1 MRYDMNLSPFILS
14 LSKDCTYYPMLV
26 KKRTALR
33 QAQGTEICHEST
45 SEPWNKANALK
56 LCSIIG
62 TRPEAIKMAP
72 IAIAAAARSDMQHR
86 LIATGQQ
93 GALFDQIIAEFG
105 LTIDAHLGHHPGSQ
119 PMDDQ
124 IAKMRAAIVQALSAD
139 RPDIVLVQGDTN
151 SAYAA
156 ALAAHDLGIKIGH
169 VEAGLRSGNSVRPWP
184 EERNR
189 IAISRIATLHFAPSV
204 GAEMNL
210 RSEDVPGTIFM
221 TGNPGIDALMLLSEP
236 SPTRSSAIPEVM
248 VTCHR
253 RENFGQPLV
262 DICSALRFIASRN
275 ALSFVLPV
283 HPNSEVKQTLM
294 HALDGVPGITL
305 IAPLGYRQMIARVMQ
320 SRFVVSDS
328 GGLQEECA
336 ALGIPLVLLRE
347 ETERPEVVASGNC
360 VLVGS
365 DHDQIVLR
373 CEQLLNEPAV
383 HARMSRAAFPYG
395 NGDAACQI
403 LAAIGNSATVHR

>member
-1 MRYDMNLSPFILS
+1 M
-14 LSKDCTYYPMLV
+14 
-26 KKRTALR
+26 
-33 QAQGTEICHEST
+33 
-45 SEPWNKANALK
+45 LK

-72 IAIAAAARSDMQHR
+72 IAIGAAARCDMQHR
-86 LIATGQQ
+86 LIATRQQ
-93 GALFDQIIAEFG
+93 GALFDQAIAEFG
-105 LTIDAHLGHHPGSQ
+105 LTINMHLGHHPGSQ

-124 IAKMRAAIVQALSAD
+124 IANMRAAIVQALTAD
-139 RPDIVLVQGDTN
+139 RPDVVLVQGDTN
-151 SAYAA
+151 SAYAG
-156 ALAAHDLGIKIGH
+156 ALAAYDLGIAIGH
-169 VEAGLRSGNSVRPWP
+169 VEAGLRSGNPERPWP

-189 IAISRIATLHFAPSV
+189 GAISRIATLHFAPSV

-210 RSEDVPGTIFM
+210 RSEDVPGAIFM
-221 TGNPGIDALMLLSEP
+221 TGNPGIDALLLLSEP
-236 SPTRSSAIPEVM
+236 SPTRTSAIPEVM

-253 RENFGQPLV
+253 RENFGQPLI
-262 DICSALRFIASRN
+262 DICSALRLIASRN
-275 ALSFVLPV
+275 SLSFVLPV
-283 HPNSEVKQTLM
+283 HPNSEVKRAVLCE
-294 HALDGVPGITL
+294 LDGVPGITL
-305 IAPLGYRQMIARVMQ
+305 IAPLGYRQMITRIRQ
-320 SRFVVSDS
+320 SHFVVSDS

-365 DHDQIVLR
+365 DHDQIVLA

-395 NGDAACQI
+395 NGDAAHQI
-403 LAAIGNSATVHR
+403 LNAIGKIATVHR